1 MKSYFKIDI
10 LKTNEIKFCVAILPQ
25 WNKWMVHV
33 YYEIKEIIKNGRKN
47 LLMTTIKVSSVSKK
61 ICYDIKTGSSDR
73 QTYLSA
79 SGWINQARKSPQIQ
93 VIFLRQGLR
102 LVWYFPVFKLC
113 KRQLFFTD
121 EQPQTSSAAFNVSKC
136 VFICACTQTI
146 CIKIDFKHICQNGTL
161 SDPKIFSHLL
171 KNA

>member
-33 YYEIKEIIKNGRKN
+33 YYEIIKNGRKN

-136 VFICACTQTI
+136 VFLYVHAHKPYALRLILNRFAKMELFLTQKFFLT
-146 CIKIDFKHICQNGTL
+146 F
-161 SDPKIFSHLL
+161 
-171 KNA
+171 